1 VKERRG
7 HCTKTPDKGNKMLP
21 FFGNADA
28 AIKKE
33 EKIVVVLLLKKCFL
47 KRKRNQER

>member
-1 VKERRG
+1 VEERRG
-7 HCTKTPDKGNKMLP
+7 HCTKTPDKENKMLP

-33 EKIVVVLLLKKCFL
+33 KNRRRPSLKKCFL